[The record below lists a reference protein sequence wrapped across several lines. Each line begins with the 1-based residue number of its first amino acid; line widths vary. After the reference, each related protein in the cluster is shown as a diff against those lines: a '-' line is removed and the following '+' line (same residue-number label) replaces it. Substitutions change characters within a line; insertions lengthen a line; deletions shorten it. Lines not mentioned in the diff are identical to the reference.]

1 MITPIKNIDTVTL
14 SRSDTVVA
22 TEHSVDTVVVGSKI
36 SNTVVVGT
44 GIAAIPQ
51 KLVHNQDVDVSN
63 LQDGSVLVYSTN
75 SLKWTAT
82 NLLDKQIIEA
92 GQF

>member
-1 MITPIKNIDTVTL
+1 MTISTVTL
-14 SRSDTVVA
+14 DNYETILATQRSTD
-22 TEHSVDTVVVGSKI
+22 VVVI
-36 SNTVVVGT
+36 DTRNSNTVVVGT

-51 KLVHNQDVDVSN
+51 KLVNNQDVDISN
-63 LQDGSVLVYSTN
+63 LQDGSVLVYNTN